1 MSTASAIV
9 SQANLSGSELLW
21 TDTGSY
27 GTIISRTLNIYD
39 CNGNLLQTVNLGG
52 TLTYVYTITA
62 DGFYQFSATIV
73 DNTGSYISVV
83 DYVAIGFYTA
93 SYLNAFNAA
102 GCGCNIPQCN
112 LEIAENFY
120 NAALRFN
127 LASSFVAANSNIIAA
142 NVYVNLEQ

>member
-1 MSTASAIV
+1 MSTASAVV
-9 SQANLSGSELLW
+9 SQANLTGSELQW
-21 TDTGSY
+21 QDTGTY
-27 GTIISRTLNIYD
+27 GTVISRTLNIYD
-39 CNGNLLQTVNLGG
+39 CNGNLLLTVGLG
-52 TLTYVYTITA
+52 TALTYVYAITA
-62 DGFYQFSATIV
+62 DAFFQFSATIV
-73 DNTGSYISVV
+73 DTTGSYTSVV

-127 LASSFVAANSNIIAA
+127 LAGSSVAANGNIIAA
-142 NVYVNLEQ
+142 NVFVNLEQ